1 MFPTGAGET
10 LGHTSGAH
18 FKAFKAGVD
27 DATASLYQT
36 AMRRPVKFKCL
47 NHVSSKVRLQMTHFK
62 VKMGSLMAAWVMFG
76 GNVCLTE

>member
-10 LGHTSGAH
+10 LGHTSGAN
-18 FKAFKAGVD
+18 FKAFKVGMD

-36 AMRRPVKFKCL
+36 AMCRPVKFKCI
-47 NHVSSKVRLQMTHFK
+47 NHVSSKVRLQTTHFK
-62 VKMGSLMAAWVMFG
+62 IKMGSVMATWVMFR